1 MSCANGH
8 LSTTTNEASADA
20 TSCAINRADRKLLIR
35 DLSCC
40 GSYNCSE
47 MWCYDAGCGNWID
60 WWALD
65 ASNSSST
72 VRSSPANCHTSARQF
87 PEVCAFFKFRS
98 AAGRKCA
105 VFASRFYARAMFQD
119 DCRPASRDASR
130 GSFTARISVSKQVN
144 NVETEDVPAETLTNT
159 RDMIVAVLLLFVKC
173 DQSFCRATLCIR
185 AVYAVVQWLSV
196 RLVRVLCRN
205 G

>member
-1 MSCANGH
+1 MLAAETELIDEPWTPATVAAQLEAVQRTAIHQHVSSQRCAHSSNFAPPLGV
-8 LSTTTNEASADA
+8 SAQC
-20 TSCAINRADRKLLIR
+20 SLHGSMRAQ
-35 DLSCC
+35 
-40 GSYNCSE
+40 CSK
-47 MWCYDAGCGNWID
+47 MTA
-60 WWALD
+60 
-65 ASNSSST
+65 
-72 VRSSPANCHTSARQF
+72 
-87 PEVCAFFKFRS
+87 
-98 AAGRKCA
+98 
-105 VFASRFYARAMFQD
+105 
-119 DCRPASRDASR
+119 CRPASRDASR